1 MSTRRRGA
9 PIPHNSTP
17 DTPENFR
24 ERAGRRKNQT
34 RARSSSSARFFQ
46 GRYQS
51 VSRRP
56 AGEPCRF
63 LTGPTFQAG
72 IRAHGLVY
80 LYLRDEMN
88 ETLKG
93 TADTERESRLDAE
106 RVTLEFAQKSTRKLD
121 AGKKPMTESPLFG
134 GEAQGSLF

>member
-1 MSTRRRGA
+1 M
-9 PIPHNSTP
+9 
-17 DTPENFR
+17 
-24 ERAGRRKNQT
+24 RAH
-34 RARSSSSARFFQ
+34 A
-46 GRYQS
+46 
-51 VSRRP
+51 
-56 AGEPCRF
+56 C
-63 LTGPTFQAG
+63 